1 MTSNRNLCHQI
12 EASYL
17 LPDPGGPA
25 FREVAE
31 ELLTTRNILASL
43 VESYDILTTQSPLR
57 FNSLVVEVFRGAF
70 IRTID
75 DARKC
80 LGEDLVKDEDK
91 Q

>member
-1 MTSNRNLCHQI
+1 MTTNRTLCHQI

-17 LPDPGGPA
+17 LPNPGGPA

-31 ELLTTRNILASL
+31 ELLTTRKILASL

-57 FNSLVVEVFRGAF
+57 FNSLAVDVCRGAF
-70 IRTID
+70 IGTID
-75 DARKC
+75 EARKC
-80 LGEDLVKDEDK
+80 LGEDLVKDEES